1 MVTTETKNSKLILYL
16 IVYSGIGVFL
26 LFVCRGAILPFII
39 SILFVYL
46 LSPLIDRMEKRGI
59 GRTSA
64 VVILYL
70 SILLLFTIMAIY
82 FFPILSDQI
91 RETKENLPK
100 YISQLKEVAVCS
112 QKYFESHLSIFKG
125 EEFASKLSSKA
136 EVVLSNLLDS
146 ILSFILNFFS
156 LFSLLILVPLIT
168 FFLLKDGRRIKKA
181 FIALVPNRYFETS
194 LNLIYKID
202 IQITNFI
209 RGQLLDVLIVSILYI
224 IGLYLIGLDYY
235 IILGIIMG
243 ISILIPYFGPAMGTI
258 PAITVALLSSQPI
271 LIIWIIVVFILVQI
285 IDNALIGPTVV
296 AQSVKLHPLL
306 IVFGVLV
313 GGQLLGIW
321 GMLLTI
327 PIISILKVIIEELY
341 HGLKVSAYKTC
352 PDDKSGFV
360 GKV

>member
-1 MVTTETKNSKLILYL
+1 MITGETKNSKLILYL
-16 IVYSGIGVFL
+16 IVFLGIGIFL
-26 LFVCRGAILPFII
+26 LFVCRSAILPFVI
-39 SILFVYL
+39 SILLVYL
-46 LSPLIDRMEKRGI
+46 LNPLVDQMEKRGL
-59 GRTSA
+59 GKTSA

-70 SILLLFTIMAIY
+70 SIILLFTIIAIY

-100 YISQLKEVAVCS
+100 YISQLKEVEVYS
-112 QKYFESHLSIFKG
+112 KRYLESHLSIFKG
-125 EEFASKLSSKA
+125 KEFASKLSSKT
-136 EVVLSNLLDS
+136 EVVISNLLDS
-146 ILSFILNFFS
+146 ILSFIFNFFS
-156 LFSLLILVPLIT
+156 LFSLIILVPLIT
-168 FFLLKDGRRIKKA
+168 FFLLKDGRRLKKA

-194 LNLIYKID
+194 LNLMNKID

-258 PAITVALLSSQPI
+258 PAIAVALLSSQPI
-271 LIIWIIVVFILVQI
+271 LIIGIIVVLIIVQL
-285 IDNALIGPTVV
+285 IDNALICPTVV

-306 IVFGVLV
+306 IVFGVLT
-313 GGQLLGIW
+313 GGQLLGVW

-327 PIISILKVIIEELY
+327 PIISILKVIIEEFY
-341 HGLKVSAYKTC
+341 QGLKVYRQI
-352 PDDKSGFV
+352 V
-360 GKV
+360 